1 MSSIDKY
8 VRTEARK
15 YNPNV
20 EVEHVMGRLVGKV
33 NGKVVFNLA
42 DRYGYLNDRER
53 SIIQESMNRYEEE
66 RLEKE
71 RQERL
76 RIEAE
81 KKAALRRFE
90 QSVAS
95 VKARIEQAH
104 LSSIAAID
112 RSLDMLSLSQRL
124 STLSHFNLAPFIE
137 RKEELLDRLKT
148 IKKDV
153 QVEHQRRILN
163 IDSSLKS
170 AQDMTLA
177 SEVYSCEQNML
188 KSQQETVSL
197 QLPTDEI
204 SGLLSELT
212 TIEQALSQLTN
223 IETEL
228 KKIEGSA
235 TVRSIIQTALEQIT
249 RQPISSKED
258 VEKLLNAIYD
268 DLSKIKS
275 IQFAEHTK
283 KDFGAIDE
291 ILLNLENTIRTYS
304 VQSTIE
310 AQSFKDEIYV
320 VANRAINVYTDLANS
335 QYTTCDEKA
344 IESAMDF
351 ARSAVLG
358 AKDDRQTYE
367 RLLQIISDADSY
379 RAKDSLLRA
388 EYNTYSDMITELLSR
403 GVDVSLETRFN
414 AGDPQAQLRRL
425 EEMIYQ
431 KDISDAASRTTVNY
445 LTACE
450 VMEEMGFEMVYYN
463 MEDSLANEAIFAKK
477 GYEGVVWQVIV
488 SDNHIRRRM
497 IGINATIEGRHVQTS
512 RERVKEVSLVFDKQN
527 EPIEFFKRMADKGA
541 ERPQLLGVVDA
552 LHDVDGEHSDSAIA
566 ENGYFDM
573 EAEGIEKYISIVRS
587 EAQIRE
593 QTKTATYARYGTVTE
608 NKSEKQRTKESTQTK
623 ERYQKKKK

>member
-20 EVEHVMGRLVGKV
+20 EVEHVMGRLIGKV

-42 DRYGYLNDRER
+42 DRYGYLNEHER

-81 KKAALRRFE
+81 KRAALRRFE
-90 QSVAS
+90 QSAAA
-95 VKARIEQAH
+95 VKARVEQAH

-112 RSLDMLSLSQRL
+112 KSMEMLSLDQRL
-124 STLSHFNLAPFIE
+124 SSLSHFNLAPFID
-137 RKEELLDRLKT
+137 RKAELQNRLET
-148 IKKDV
+148 IKKEA
-153 QVEHQRRILN
+153 QLEYQRRTNGIA
-163 IDSSLKS
+163 SSLKA

-177 SEVYSCEQNML
+177 SEVYMCEQDML
-188 KSQQETVSL
+188 KSQQETATL
-197 QLPTDEI
+197 QLPTEEI

-212 TIEQALSQLTN
+212 TIECVLSQLSS

-228 KKIEGSA
+228 KKTKGSDA
-235 TVRSIIQTALEQIT
+235 VGRIVQTTLDQIAK
-249 RQPISSKED
+249 QSISSKAD
-258 VEKLLNAIYD
+258 VEKLLNSVYEE
-268 DLSKIKS
+268 LSKIKS
-275 IQFAEHTK
+275 LQFAENAKEH
-283 KDFGAIDE
+283 FGAIDK

-320 VANRAINVYTDLANS
+320 VANRAIEVYTDLANS
-335 QYTTCDEKA
+335 QYTSCDEETIAKA
-344 IESAMDF
+344 IEL
-351 ARSAVLG
+351 ARASVLDG
-358 AKDDRQTYE
+358 KSDRQTYE
-367 RLLQIISDADSY
+367 RIQQVLSEADSY
-379 RAKDSLLRA
+379 RSKDALLRS
-388 EYNTYSDMITELLSR
+388 EYNTYSDMIAELLSR
-403 GVDVSLETRFN
+403 GVDVTAEASFN
-414 AGDPQAQLRRL
+414 VDDPQAQLHRL
-425 EEMIYQ
+425 AEMIYQ
-431 KDISDAASRTTVNY
+431 KDIADAASRTSINY

-463 MEDSLANEAIFAKK
+463 MEDTLAHEAIFAKK

-488 SDNHIRRRM
+488 SDNRIRRRM
-497 IGINATIEGRHVQTS
+497 IGINATIDGKHVQTS
-512 RERVKEVSLVFDKQN
+512 KERVKEVSLVFDKQN
-527 EPIEFFKRMADKGA
+527 EPIEFFKKMSEKGA

-552 LHDVDGEHSDSAIA
+552 LHDADGEHSDATIA
-566 ENGYFDM
+566 ENGYFDL
-573 EAEGIEKYISIVRS
+573 ESDGIAKYMSIVRS
-587 EAQIRE
+587 ESLTRDQHKI
-593 QTKTATYARYGTVTE
+593 TTYTRYGSVTKNE
-608 NKSEKQRTKESTQTK
+608 SRDQRTRESTQTK